1 MEIREG
7 LALKIAICEDD
18 AGQAKMAQA
27 YIRSLAKEFP
37 IEAVEVYTTGDAL
50 SKVLEAGAQFDIY
63 LLDIDLPG
71 VSGIAL
77 AEQIRSKQ
85 PYACIAFS
93 TSYPQYVTHAFALQ
107 SAQYFLKPI
116 EKEVFLSAMK
126 KMMKD
131 YTEAWVTLVLE
142 NQRTVTLRQQDIIYI
157 EFYHGIMSV
166 WTRERSYGVRVN
178 VKAWKRIWYQRG
190 FLQSH
195 QGYFVNPRH
204 VCAIEADEVLC
215 TDNIS
220 CPLSARCRK
229 DFMDQFLE
237 YMQ

>member
-1 MEIREG
+1 M
-7 LALKIAICEDD
+7 KIAICEDD
-18 AGQAKMAQA
+18 AVQAKTAEQ
-27 YIRSLAKEFP
+27 YIRSLSQEFA
-37 IEAVEVYTTGDAL
+37 IDDVIVYSSGQAL
-50 SKVLEAGAQFDIY
+50 FEVLELGVRFDIY

-71 VSGIAL
+71 VSGLELGA
-77 AEQIRSKQ
+77 QIRQEQ

-93 TSYPQYVTHAFALQ
+93 TSYPQYVTHAFMLK

-116 EKEVFLSAMK
+116 EESIFVPAMRQ
-126 KMMKD
+126 MLKD
-131 YTEAWVTLVLE
+131 YTNAWVTLMLE
-142 NQRTVTLRQQDIIYI
+142 NERSVTLRQEEIVYV
-157 EFYHGIMSV
+157 EFYHGVMTV
-166 WTRERSYGVRVN
+166 WTKKESYEVRAN

-195 QGYFVNPRH
+195 QGYFVNPKH
-204 VCAIEADEVLC
+204 ICAIEADTVLC
-215 TDNIS
+215 TDGIS

>member
-1 MEIREG
+1 ME
-7 LALKIAICEDD
+7 LKIAICEDD
-18 AGQAKMAQA
+18 AGQAKTAEA
-27 YIRSLAKEFP
+27 YIRSLAQEFP
-37 IEAVEVYTTGDAL
+37 IEEVSVYTTGDAL
-50 SKVLEAGAQFDIY
+50 SKVLEAGMQFDIY

-71 VSGIAL
+71 VSGIEL
-77 AEQIRSKQ
+77 AAQIRRKQ

-93 TSYPQYVTHAFALQ
+93 TSYPQYVAHAFALQ

-116 EKEVFLSAMK
+116 EKEVFVAAMK
-126 KMMKD
+126 KMLKD
-131 YTEAWVTLVLE
+131 YAEAWVTLVLE
-142 NQRTVTLRQQDIIYI
+142 NQRTVTLRQQDIVYV
-157 EFYHGIMSV
+157 EFYHGMMTV
-166 WTRERSYGVRVN
+166 WTKERSYGVRVN

-195 QGYFVNPRH
+195 QGYFVNPKH

-220 CPLSARCRK
+220 CPLSARCKK

>member
-1 MEIREG
+1 M
-7 LALKIAICEDD
+7 KIAICEDD
-18 AGQAKMAQA
+18 AGQGGMAVQ
-27 YIRSLAKEFP
+27 YIQSLSTKFS
-37 IEAVEVYTTGDAL
+37 IETLVLYANGTELAEAL
-50 SKVLEAGAQFDIY
+50 RAGSRFDIY

-71 VSGIAL
+71 VNGLDL
-77 AEQIRSKQ
+77 AAQIRETQ

-93 TSYPQYVTHAFALQ
+93 TSYPQYVTHAFMLE

-116 EKEVFLSAMK
+116 QKEVFLPAMEQ
-126 KMMKD
+126 MLRD
-131 YTEAWVTLVLE
+131 YNNAWLPLTLE
-142 NQRTVTLRQQDIIYI
+142 NERFITLRQDDVIYV
-157 EFYHGIMSV
+157 EFYHGRMTV
-166 WTRERSYGVRVN
+166 WTQEQSYKARVN
-178 VKAWKRIWYQRG
+178 VKAWKRSLYERG

-204 VCAIEADEVLC
+204 VCAIEADTVIC
-215 TDNIS
+215 TDQIC